1 MQRICGSLAAA
12 GYRVQLVGWQRP
24 ASPPLTP
31 QPYQQHRLR
40 GWFQKGKLFYLEYNL
55 RLFFYLLSQRAAAW
69 CACDLDTALP
79 VWLRARL
86 GGQPFVYDA
95 HELFTEVP
103 EVVARPAVQR
113 VWRWVEVFIVPRARL
128 AYTVG
133 PALARVFEQRYGRP
147 FAVVRNVSRLRGDEP
162 AISSHAEPNPA
173 AAATPEA
180 GSSETPDVSAAM
192 PGIEDAMP
200 GIGSAQLGIV
210 SAMPGVASAQPDVV
224 GAMPDFM
231 DAMPDVVG
239 AMPGVMNEL
248 TGNSTEMPG
257 ISAGTTGIST
267 ETIGIASAQPSI
279 STEKPYV
286 ITEKPNARAS
296 QVTIVPESVQSA
308 APAGGYIL
316 YQGALNVGR
325 GLENLLEAMPQ
336 VAGRL
341 VICGEGDLSAALREQ
356 AERLG
361 LLASGQ
367 VEFRGFVLP
376 EALREV
382 TRHAAVG
389 IMLLENIGLSYYYS
403 LANKFFDYV
412 HAGIPQVLIDFP
424 EYRALNDEF
433 DVAELV
439 SNLAPATLAAALN
452 RLLRDEPARYQHL
465 AANCRR
471 AAPQLSWQHEERE
484 LRRLWAGVVPI
495 NA

>member
-1 MQRICGSLAAA
+1 MSEKTTPRLLFAVTTDLCFDQRMQRICGSLAAA
-12 GYRVQLVGWQRP
+12 GYRVLLVGWQRP

-31 QPYQQHRLR
+31 QPYRQHRLR

-55 RLFFYLLSQRAAAW
+55 RLFLFLLGQRAAAW

-113 VWRWVEVFIVPRARL
+113 LWRRGEAFIVPRARL

-133 PALARVFEQRYGRP
+133 PALAQVFGARYGRP
-147 FAVVRNVSRLRGDEP
+147 FAVVRNVS
-162 AISSHAEPNPA
+162 
-173 AAATPEA
+173 
-180 GSSETPDVSAAM
+180 
-192 PGIEDAMP
+192 
-200 GIGSAQLGIV
+200 QLL
-210 SAMPGVASAQPDVV
+210 
-224 GAMPDFM
+224 
-231 DAMPDVVG
+231 
-239 AMPGVMNEL
+239 E
-248 TGNSTEMPG
+248 
-257 ISAGTTGIST
+257 
-267 ETIGIASAQPSI
+267 
-279 STEKPYV
+279 
-286 ITEKPNARAS
+286 
-296 QVTIVPESVQSA
+296 A
-308 APAGGYIL
+308 APLPVAPGAPTPNGYIL

-325 GLENLLEAMPQ
+325 GLENLLDAMPQ

-341 VICGEGDLSAALREQ
+341 VICGEGDLSAALRER
-356 AERLG
+356 AGRLG

-376 EALREV
+376 AALREV

-389 IMLLENIGLSYYYS
+389 IMLLENLGLSYYYS

-424 EYRALNDEF
+424 EYRALNERF

-439 SNLAPATLAAALN
+439 PDLAPATLAAALN
-452 RLLRDEPARYQHL
+452 RLLRDEPAHYQHL

-471 AAPQLSWQHEERE
+471 AAPQLSWQHEERT
-484 LRRLWAGVVPI
+484 LLKLYGDLVPL
-495 NA
+495 

>member
-1 MQRICGSLAAA
+1 MPPPSAPRLLFAVTTDLCFDQRMQRICGSLAAA
-12 GYRVQLVGWQRP
+12 GYQVQLVGWQRP

-40 GWFQKGKLFYLEYNL
+40 GWFRKGKLFYLEYNL
-55 RLFFYLLSQRAAAW
+55 RLLFYLLSQRAAAW

-86 GGQPFVYDA
+86 GGQPLVYDA

-113 VWRWVEVFIVPRARL
+113 VWRWVESFIVPRARL

-133 PALARVFEQRYGRP
+133 PALAGVFKQRYGRP
-147 FAVVRNVSRLRGDEP
+147 FAVVRNVSRRREEDVLPP
-162 AISSHAEPNPA
+162 APA
-173 AAATPEA
+173 AAP
-180 GSSETPDVSAAM
+180 P
-192 PGIEDAMP
+192 
-200 GIGSAQLGIV
+200 
-210 SAMPGVASAQPDVV
+210 
-224 GAMPDFM
+224 
-231 DAMPDVVG
+231 
-239 AMPGVMNEL
+239 
-248 TGNSTEMPG
+248 
-257 ISAGTTGIST
+257 
-267 ETIGIASAQPSI
+267 
-279 STEKPYV
+279 
-286 ITEKPNARAS
+286 
-296 QVTIVPESVQSA
+296 
-308 APAGGYIL
+308 GGYIL

-325 GLENLLEAMPQ
+325 GLESLLDAMPQ

-341 VICGEGDLSAALREQ
+341 VLCGEGDLSAALRAQ
-356 AERLG
+356 AARLG
-361 LLASGQ
+361 LLASGK

-433 DVAELV
+433 NVAELV
-439 SNLAPATLAAALN
+439 TDLAPATLARALN
-452 RLLRDEPARYQHL
+452 RLLRDEPARYHHL
-465 AANCRR
+465 AENCRR
-471 AAPQLSWQHEERE
+471 AAPQLSWQHEEQE
-484 LRRLWAGVVPI
+484 LRRLWGGVVPVAPAGRLP
-495 NA
+495 NQEQPHA

>member
-1 MQRICGSLAAA
+1 MTSISAPQLLFTVTTDLCFDQRMQRICGSLAAA

-24 ASPPLTP
+24 ASPPLTR

-40 GWFQKGKLFYLEYNL
+40 GWFQKGKLFYVEYNL
-55 RLFFYLLSQRAAAW
+55 RLFFYLLGQRAAAW
-69 CACDLDTALP
+69 CAVDLDTALP

-86 GGQPFVYDA
+86 SNQPFVYDA

-103 EVVARPAVQR
+103 EVMARPAVQR
-113 VWRWVEVFIVPRARL
+113 IWRWVEGFIVPRARL

-133 PALARVFEQRYGRP
+133 PALARVFEERYGRP
-147 FAVVRNVSRLRGDEP
+147 FAVVRNVSRLDETVALPP
-162 AISSHAEPNPA
+162 APA
-173 AAATPEA
+173 
-180 GSSETPDVSAAM
+180 
-192 PGIEDAMP
+192 
-200 GIGSAQLGIV
+200 
-210 SAMPGVASAQPDVV
+210 
-224 GAMPDFM
+224 
-231 DAMPDVVG
+231 
-239 AMPGVMNEL
+239 
-248 TGNSTEMPG
+248 
-257 ISAGTTGIST
+257 
-267 ETIGIASAQPSI
+267 
-279 STEKPYV
+279 
-286 ITEKPNARAS
+286 
-296 QVTIVPESVQSA
+296 A

-325 GLENLLEAMPQ
+325 GLENLLEAMPH
-336 VAGRL
+336 VVGRL
-341 VICGEGDLSAALREQ
+341 VICGEGDLSATLREQ

-376 EALREV
+376 DALREV

-424 EYRALNDEF
+424 EYRALNDQF

-439 SNLAPATLAAALN
+439 SDLAPAALAAALN

-465 AANCRR
+465 AENCRR
-471 AAPQLSWQHEERE
+471 ARPQLSWQHEERE
-484 LRRLWAGVVPI
+484 LLRLYAGLGLMK
-495 NA
+495 

>member
-1 MQRICGSLAAA
+1 MSLPTKPLLFTVTTDLCFDQRMQRICGSLAAA

-24 ASPPLTP
+24 TSPPLTP

-40 GWFQKGKLFYLEYNL
+40 GWFQQGKLFYLEYNL
-55 RLFFYLLSQRAAAW
+55 RLFFYLLGQRAAAW

-113 VWRWVEVFIVPRARL
+113 IWRWVEGFIVPRARL

-133 PALARVFEQRYGRP
+133 PALAQVFAQRYGRP
-147 FAVVRNVSRLRGDEP
+147 FAVVRNVSRLRAGEVLPP
-162 AISSHAEPNPA
+162 APA
-173 AAATPEA
+173 AL
-180 GSSETPDVSAAM
+180 
-192 PGIEDAMP
+192 PGITAP
-200 GIGSAQLGIV
+200 
-210 SAMPGVASAQPDVV
+210 
-224 GAMPDFM
+224 
-231 DAMPDVVG
+231 
-239 AMPGVMNEL
+239 
-248 TGNSTEMPG
+248 
-257 ISAGTTGIST
+257 
-267 ETIGIASAQPSI
+267 PS
-279 STEKPYV
+279 
-286 ITEKPNARAS
+286 
-296 QVTIVPESVQSA
+296 
-308 APAGGYIL
+308 GYIL

-325 GLENLLEAMPQ
+325 GLEQLIDAMPQ

-341 VICGEGDLSAALREQ
+341 VICGEGDLSVALRERAGQ
-356 AERLG
+356 LG
-361 LLASGQ
+361 LLAAGK

-376 EALREV
+376 EALRDV

-424 EYRALNDEF
+424 EYRALNDQF

-439 SNLAPATLAAALN
+439 TDLEPATLTAALN

-465 AANCRR
+465 AENCRR
-471 AAPQLSWQHEERE
+471 AAPQLSWQHEEQVLLKLFAE
-484 LRRLWAGVVPI
+484 LFA
-495 NA
+495 